1 MKEFRIIS
9 GKFTTAGNF
18 TGYTAKGTRIHLYG
32 RQMESLGFKEDKDVK
47 FPLFGIAEVK
57 TINPFDENG
66 EPKMKADGTPELTD
80 RLTALSVFKSK
91 EDLVEVYVEEATL
104 GMDIQKAIATKASS
118 AGLTE
123 EQVNQLANQSW

>member
-1 MKEFRIIS
+1 MNKFRVIS
-9 GKFTTAGNF
+9 GKFTAAGNF
-18 TGYTAKGTRIHLYG
+18 TGYTAKGERIHIYG
-32 RQMESLGFKEDKDVK
+32 RQMESVGMKADADVK
-47 FPLFGIAEVK
+47 LPLFVIGETK
-57 TINPFDENG
+57 QINPFDENG
-66 EPKMKADGTPELTD
+66 EPKMNADGTPELTD

-104 GMDIQKAIATKASS
+104 DMDIQKSIRERATS